1 MCFSI
6 NSPDSLKN
14 IPKKWTPEV
23 KQFCPN
29 VPIILVGNKKD
40 LRNDPNTIKELGKIK
55 QEPVKL
61 EEGTAMAEQI
71 HAFAYHE
78 CSARSKEE
86 VREVFNTAARA
97 SLQFKKGKKNKCIL
111 F

>member
-1 MCFSI
+1 MNAI
-6 NSPDSLKN
+6 R
-14 IPKKWTPEV
+14 KK
-23 KQFCPN
+23 
-29 VPIILVGNKKD
+29 LVVTGDDTCGKTFLYTV
-40 LRNDPNTIKELGKIK
+40 LRNDPNTIKELGKMK

-61 EEGTAMAEQI
+61 EEGSAMAEQI

-86 VREVFNTAARA
+86 VSEVFNTAARA